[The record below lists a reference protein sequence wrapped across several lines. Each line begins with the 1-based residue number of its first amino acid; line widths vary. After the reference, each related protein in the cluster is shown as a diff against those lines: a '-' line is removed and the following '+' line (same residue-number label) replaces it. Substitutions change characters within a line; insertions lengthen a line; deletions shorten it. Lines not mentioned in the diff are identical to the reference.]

1 MFVKNRTVKRIAFV
15 TAIVLCIGFFSSYI
29 IYQTVSRA
37 NNSIKTEFALKE
49 TVYKTIDTECFVIR
63 DEKFIKNEAVGTT
76 VSFATDGERVAR
88 GDTVSMV
95 FDSPDDAAVYL
106 KSRELKKDIEHYE
119 DLSGQVNL
127 QTLNIG
133 SWTKKINNELK
144 GYLDSVEKRNFSKAA
159 VSAEAFRDS
168 LTGKQI
174 ATGENLDF
182 SDKLQQLKEE
192 QASLNISSLK
202 YTEIKTDDAGY
213 FISGSDGYENTL
225 KFDEIDSLTAS
236 DVKKAIKS
244 KPESISSDV
253 VGRTVSSFK
262 WYIACVIDTEKTV
275 DFAFDKEVYINFV
288 EAGIEKLPVKLYKI
302 GERNDEETLV
312 IFCCDEMNENLS
324 DFRIEKIQIITDEY
338 TGFKISNTSIRT
350 LDGQQGVYIVRG
362 NLMGFRKI
370 KIVYTADDFTIVD
383 NPENSSDYI
392 KLYDKVVTEGVDLYD
407 NKLI

>member
-159 VSAEAFRDS
+159 VSAESFRDS

-202 YTEIKTDDAGY
+202 YTEIKTNDAGY

-262 WYIACVIDTEKTV
+262 WYIACVIDTDKTV

-324 DFRIEKIQIITDEY
+324 DFRIEKVQIITDEY

-370 KIVYTADDFTIVD
+370 KIVYTTDDFTIVD